1 MAKRKST
8 LKKSNKSKSNNLVET
23 KIYDTTEAMDQ
34 DLESIDLG
42 SVFQTRGRVKS
53 PKIKKINLDLPDWLV
68 AELDKEAARAGVS
81 RQPLIKIWLIQK
93 LEEERRKRTA

>member
-1 MAKRKST
+1 
-8 LKKSNKSKSNNLVET
+8 LKKSEKSQSEKSIAAKVYESTDL
-23 KIYDTTEAMDQ
+23 MDQ
-34 DLESIDLG
+34 DLETSDL
-42 SVFQTRGRVKS
+42 SNAFHVRGRVRS
-53 PKIKKINLDLPDWLV
+53 PKIKKINLDLPEWLV